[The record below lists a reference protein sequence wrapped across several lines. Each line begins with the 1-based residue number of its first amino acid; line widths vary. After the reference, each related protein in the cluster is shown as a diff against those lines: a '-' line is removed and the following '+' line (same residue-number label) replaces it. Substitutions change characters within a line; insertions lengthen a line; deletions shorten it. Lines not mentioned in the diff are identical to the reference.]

1 MTAAQQAPEQQ
12 PLLGKVA
19 VVTGAG
25 RGLGRALA
33 VALAGAGA
41 DVAVAARSRDQLES
55 VAAEIESTGRRALVV
70 PTDVTDPAAVQR
82 LVDTTVAE
90 LGGLDVLVN
99 NSGVIDSTP
108 LLDQDPSDWDR
119 VMDTNVRGT
128 YLATRAAGAHMVAQC
143 SGKVINIASNFA
155 FKGVSGHAAY
165 CASKAAVVA
174 FTRSMAVEWARHG
187 VQVNA
192 LAPGYFATDMNAGLR
207 ADGEALSRVLRAV
220 PARRM
225 GEPHELAPWLLLLAG
240 PASDFMTGEVVVV
253 DGGQTAR

>member
-1 MTAAQQAPEQQ
+1 MNGGQS
-12 PLLGKVA
+12 LLGRTA

-25 RGLGRALA
+25 RGLGRAMA

-41 DVAVAARSRDQLES
+41 DVVLAARSKDQLEE
-55 VAAEIESTGRRALVV
+55 VAAEVERLGRRALAV
-70 PTDVTDPAAVQR
+70 PTDVTDATAVQH

-108 LLDQDPSDWDR
+108 LLDQDPAVWDR
-119 VMDTNVRGT
+119 VMGTNVRGT
-128 YLATRAAGAHMVAQC
+128 YLATRAAGAHMVAQG
-143 SGKVINIASNFA
+143 SGKVVNIASNFA
-155 FKGVSGHAAY
+155 FTGVANHAAY

-174 FTRSMAVEWARHG
+174 FTRAMAVEWARHG
-187 VQVNA
+187 IQVNA
-192 LAPGYFATDMNAGLR
+192 LAPGYFATDMNAALR
-207 ADGEALSRVLRAV
+207 ADPDALAKVLRAV

-225 GEPHELAPWLLLLAG
+225 GEAHELSAWLVLLAG
-240 PASDFMTGEVVVV
+240 PASDFMTGETIVV